1 MKTISKF
8 REKLNKEQKREAIL
22 KWMAGFSVTVVVV
35 ATAVIEGQRENPSI
49 SFDRVSAVGT
59 TIVYQ
64 TTILDPGATITQDS
78 LLLEIASSLEI
89 YEVPLVLGQTS
100 GTHQMRYA
108 ESEYTLTIKGS
119 QGFGEKAFISEKVKS
134 KLLLSGAVSQ
144 YQLLNREEDSVLQ
157 YEVSTLYYDPSSTL
171 ESVWLRFGYLE
182 NYYLHN
188 PDAVPNNDI
197 MIPITSASQTMYL
210 PEIPNDNYTVFLTLE
225 GRKTDQSILS
235 LDEIRF
241 KTPLK
246 IYGSLYVEDIGP
258 DYLTVFP
265 YISEHYLREEVVT
278 VSLWENEK
286 QIQSKT
292 LTFSLPV
299 ETASEFQEPMSESIV
314 ITFDKLKSYTPYG
327 LKMHIQYID
336 EITGKTITKLV
347 ASASTTTTKTYQ
359 SDVAYSLNG
368 SLLHID
374 LNIDDPNA
382 VLSDMSYTIFDVS
395 GEFEMYLNS
404 GVFELIQTQGT
415 ISLFAMDIDL
425 LEVTKL
431 SIDIYATK
439 TVDSVMFYG
448 CILHTLR
455 VNR

>member
-8 REKLNKEQKREAIL
+8 REKLNKEQKKDAIL

-144 YQLLNREEDSVLQ
+144 YQLLNREEDSFLQ

-225 GRKTDQSILS
+225 GRKTDQSRIQLC
-235 LDEIRF
+235 RNR
-241 KTPLK
+241 
-246 IYGSLYVEDIGP
+246 YLYV
-258 DYLTVFP
+258 
-265 YISEHYLREEVVT
+265 
-278 VSLWENEK
+278 
-286 QIQSKT
+286 
-292 LTFSLPV
+292 
-299 ETASEFQEPMSESIV
+299 
-314 ITFDKLKSYTPYG
+314 
-327 LKMHIQYID
+327 
-336 EITGKTITKLV
+336 
-347 ASASTTTTKTYQ
+347 
-359 SDVAYSLNG
+359 
-368 SLLHID
+368 
-374 LNIDDPNA
+374 
-382 VLSDMSYTIFDVS
+382 
-395 GEFEMYLNS
+395 
-404 GVFELIQTQGT
+404 
-415 ISLFAMDIDL
+415 
-425 LEVTKL
+425 
-431 SIDIYATK
+431 
-439 TVDSVMFYG
+439 
-448 CILHTLR
+448 
-455 VNR
+455 